1 MSAPLRKFILLLLIA
16 CLPLQGLAMGVKA
29 LAHKQAGYAMTMPMD
44 GDMTGHDM
52 AGHDMA
58 SHDMASHDCCHHDD
72 ASPAHPMNSC
82 GDGAHCSLCNISV
95 TSSVILPLLATGA
108 AALYPA
114 PPLSVSRFYPEQ
126 PQRPPLARNA

>member
-29 LAHKQAGYAMTMPMD
+29 LAQHEQASHAMTMSMD
-44 GDMTGHDM
+44 GDM
-52 AGHDMA
+52 AGHDII
-58 SHDMASHDCCHHDD
+58 ASHDCCHHDD

-82 GDGAHCSLCNISV
+82 GDGIHCSLCNVSV

-126 PQRPPLARNA
+126 PKRPPLARNA